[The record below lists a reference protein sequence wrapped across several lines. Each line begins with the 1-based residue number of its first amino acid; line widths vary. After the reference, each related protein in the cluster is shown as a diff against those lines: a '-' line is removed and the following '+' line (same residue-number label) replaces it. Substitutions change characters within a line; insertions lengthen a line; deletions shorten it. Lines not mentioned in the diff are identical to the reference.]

1 MMLYTLLVTIAVA
14 ATSVPLL
21 DQLLKKP
28 TQKVRVRIDK
38 NECGR

>member
-1 MMLYTLLVTIAVA
+1 MMLYTLLVTIAVVA
-14 ATSVPLL
+14 ASVPLL

-38 NECGR
+38 DEGGH